1 MSSKKGPKLDFE
13 VMRMSPD
20 DVEAATT
27 MRLECWLD
35 TYVNDEVGV
44 TREWVEE
51 HNIAQITPEKNEAR
65 KARLKD
71 PAHHIGWVAKNSVGE
86 IIGST
91 TPFIYEDG
99 RQDVGSLYVKK
110 EWRGKGVAAALM
122 QKVIDWF
129 DLKKP
134 IELGVVTYN
143 ERAKSFYRKWGF
155 EEISGSEELFADKIP
170 DIKMIRKGDKK

>member
-1 MSSKKGPKLDFE
+1 
-13 VMRMSPD
+13 MSPAKESKLNFEIMKMSPA
-20 DVEAATT
+20 DVEAATA

-35 TYVNDEVGV
+35 TYTNDEIGV

-51 HNIAQITPEKNEAR
+51 HNLAQITPEKNKIR
-65 KARLKD
+65 KDRLKD
-71 PAHHIGWVAKNSVGE
+71 STHHAGWVAKNSTGE

-99 RQDVGSLYVKK
+99 RQDVGSLYVKR

-129 DLKKP
+129 DSKKS
-134 IELGVVTYN
+134 IELGVANYN

-155 EEISGSEELFADKIP
+155 EEIPSSEELFADKIP
-170 DIKMIRKGDKK
+170 NIKMIRKGDSQ